1 MPPIRITIVP
11 KNDEKELIEPDQMS
25 IFQVKPFLAN
35 FLNLYLLLTS
45 ENVWKRKKNTY
56 GEVIFLMKLRASV
69 CNFAKSTIPLWVFFT
84 FSVFLGGIKW
94 GDWPE
99 WVNTGKKDF

>member
-45 ENVWKRKKNTY
+45 ENVWKRKKTPWRSDISN
-56 GEVIFLMKLRASV
+56 EVAG
-69 CNFAKSTIPLWVFFT
+69 
-84 FSVFLGGIKW
+84 FSLQLC
-94 GDWPE
+94 
-99 WVNTGKKDF
+99 